1 MIEDEI
7 VREVRAAR
15 EPFAAAHGYDIRA
28 MVAALQ
34 AFDAGDGR
42 PVVRLEPR
50 PPVQLAR
57 PASTGPGPRA
67 SEQEGGEEGD
77 GDRDARL

>member
-15 EPFAAAHGYDIRA
+15 EAFAAAHGFDIHA

-34 AFDAGDGR
+34 AFDAADGR

-50 PPVQLAR
+50 RVAALAR
-57 PASTGPGPRA
+57 PPSSP
-67 SEQEGGEEGD
+67 E
-77 GDRDARL
+77 